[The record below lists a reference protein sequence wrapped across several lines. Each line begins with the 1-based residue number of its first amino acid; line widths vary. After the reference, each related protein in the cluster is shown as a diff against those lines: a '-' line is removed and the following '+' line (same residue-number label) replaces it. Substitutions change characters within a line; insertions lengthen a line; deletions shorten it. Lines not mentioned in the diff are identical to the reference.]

1 MKEHVTVHPA
11 HNSIRPIHM
20 VAPAVRAL
28 VSPPMATQQ
37 PSITVYFRDV
47 EALKAGYACLQPHLS
62 DMAQA
67 TVKAEAPQPNLRYSL
82 AVMAGTNEHLSLLAQ
97 MGISRIA
104 LPFIG
109 DTINKAILRSQ
120 QAHESLALAQSIIRT
135 REAPNQ
141 PH

>member
-1 MKEHVTVHPA
+1 MKEHMTVHPA

-47 EALKAGYACLQPHLS
+47 DALKAGYACLQPHLN
-62 DMAQA
+62 DMAEA
-67 TVKAEAPQPNLRYSL
+67 TVSAEAPQPNLRYSL
-82 AVMAGTNEHLSLLAQ
+82 DVLAGTNEHLSLLAQ

-109 DTINKAILRSQ
+109 DSINKAITRSRI
-120 QAHESLALAQSIIRT
+120 ASDSRSLGQLIISNL
-135 REAPNQ
+135 EAPQ
-141 PH
+141 QSH